1 MKSIRTYIDIIMNF
15 LSRGVWNMRL
25 KELSGPR
32 YFLIRQLR
40 IYLLAIKGFYED
52 KCQLRASALTFYS
65 VLSVVPVLAMGF
77 GIAKGFDLEKKLE
90 KELIANLSGQ
100 EEVLNWLIEFAN
112 KMLLNTKGSLI
123 AGLGFVILFWSVLK
137 VLANIEESFNDVWRI
152 KKGRTWGRRFSDYT
166 AIMIFAPILLIG
178 SSGATVFLK
187 TMIKQVTQGNTLL
200 ESVGP
205 YLSFL
210 INLTPYFLVWTL
222 FTMLYTFMPNTH
234 VKFKSSLLAG
244 IIAGTIYQLFQILYI
259 EFQGMVTTYNAV
271 YGSFAALPLFLMWL
285 QMSWLVVLLGAEIS
299 FAEQNVENYEFET
312 ETSEITYD
320 YKRLLSLYV
329 LHLIIHNFKK
339 DEIPMLSQD
348 ISHRLQM
355 PIRLVREILFDLTN
369 AGLVAELVTDT
380 DKQMA
385 YQPAFDINGMTV
397 NKVID
402 ILENTGSEKIP
413 VLETQTY
420 KELKSIL
427 KDYRNSVS
435 SDQKETLLKDIKLVK
450 EFPTTEN

>member
-1 MKSIRTYIDIIMNF
+1 MKSLRSYIDIIMNF

-25 KELSGPR
+25 KQLSGPR
-32 YFLIRQLR
+32 YFFIRQLR

-77 GIAKGFDLEKKLE
+77 GIAKGFDLEQKLE

-112 KMLLNTKGSLI
+112 KMLINTKGSLV

-200 ESVGP
+200 EAVGP

-234 VKFKSSLLAG
+234 VKFKSGLLAG
-244 IIAGTIYQLFQILYI
+244 VIAGTIYQIFQVLYI

-312 ETSEITYD
+312 ETSEISYD

-385 YQPAFDINGMTV
+385 YQPAFDINGMSV

-420 KELKSIL
+420 VELKTIL
-427 KDYRNSVS
+427 RDYRNSVS
-435 SDQKETLLKDIKLVK
+435 SDQKETLLRDIKLVK
-450 EFPTTEN
+450 EFTAKES

>member
-1 MKSIRTYIDIIMNF
+1 MKSIRSYFDIIMNF

-25 KELSGPR
+25 KQLSGSR
-32 YFLIRQLR
+32 YFFIRQLR

-65 VLSVVPVLAMGF
+65 ILSVVPVLAMGF
-77 GIAKGFDLEKKLE
+77 GIAKGFGLDKKLQA
-90 KELIANLSGQ
+90 ELIANLSGQ

-112 KMLLNTKGSLI
+112 KMLLNTKGTLI
-123 AGLGFVILFWSVLK
+123 AGLGFIVLFWSVLK

-178 SSGATVFLK
+178 SSGVTVFLK
-187 TMIKQVTQGNTLL
+187 TMIKQVTAGNTLL
-200 ESVGP
+200 DVVGP

-210 INLTPYFLVWTL
+210 INLAPYFMVWTL

-234 VKFKSSLLAG
+234 VKFRSGLLAG
-244 IIAGTIYQLFQILYI
+244 IIAGSIYQIFQVLYI
-259 EFQGMVTTYNAV
+259 EFQGMVTTYNAI

-285 QMSWLVVLLGAEIS
+285 QMSWLVVLFGAEIS
-299 FAEQNVENYEFET
+299 FAEQNVENYEYET
-312 ETSEITYD
+312 ETTDISYD

-339 DEIPMLSQD
+339 DQIALHSQI

-385 YQPAFDINGMTV
+385 YQPAFDINAMSI

-402 ILENTGSEKIP
+402 ILENTGSDKIP
-413 VLETQTY
+413 VLQTKTY
-420 KELKSIL
+420 IDLKSIL
-427 KDYRNSVS
+427 EDYRKSIS
-435 SDQKETLLKDIKLVK
+435 SDHKETLLKDIDLVK
-450 EFPTTEN
+450 EFTPK